1 VKRGAKRGAADEDER
16 EGAGRGSAARE
27 PATPDPVLEQE
38 LEESLR
44 RVEAGGIPLSA
55 ERRLGELRGASH
67 ADGADGGSVGGSFT
81 SDLSVSGWALCH
93 RLGLRPLSQVMGSSI
108 YQVGYQGANWPM
120 MAGGSILTELG
131 TLSDA
136 WNEVRR
142 RALNRLQLEAKLAGA
157 DAVVGV
163 QVRTGAHDWA
173 AGAIEY
179 AVVGTAVRREG
190 AQPNEQPV
198 MTELSV
204 ADYANLARAG
214 VEPAGIVAWTSVFFV
229 ASSPE
234 TELMGGMG
242 GRLMFTENQE
252 IPSYTQGIYA
262 AREQTMQRLNWQ
274 AEQLGASGI
283 VGVRIG
289 HSAQRQQVGSAN
301 RSRGG
306 LVVTFDAIGTAVR
319 ETGAVAQD
327 PPKTTVDLSI

>member
-1 VKRGAKRGAADEDER
+1 MRRRGADGEEPEDDGPPREADTIDAATEAE
-16 EGAGRGSAARE
+16 
-27 PATPDPVLEQE
+27 LEQ
-38 LEESLR
+38 SLR
-44 RVEAGGIPLSA
+44 QVEAGGIPLSA
-55 ERRLGELRGASH
+55 ERRLRELAGASP
-67 ADGADGGSVGGSFT
+67 GGGSFT

-108 YQVGYQGANWPM
+108 YQVGYQGANWGM
-120 MAGGSILTELG
+120 TMGSGVLTELD
-131 TLSDA
+131 TISEA

-142 RALNRLQLEAKLAGA
+142 RALNRLELEAKHAGA

-163 QVRTGAHDWA
+163 EVRTGAHDWA

-179 AVVGTAVRREG
+179 VVVGTAVRREG
-190 AQPNEQPV
+190 AQPSEQPV

-214 VEPAGIVAWTSVFFV
+214 IEPAGIVAWTSVFFV
-229 ASSPE
+229 ASPE
-234 TELMGGMG
+234 AEMMGGLG
-242 GRLMFTENQE
+242 GRMLFNENRE

-274 AEQLGASGI
+274 AQQLGASGI

-289 HSAQRQQVGSAN
+289 HTIQRQEVGSAN

-319 ETGAVAQD
+319 ESGAIQQD
-327 PPKTTVDLSI
+327 PPKTTVDLSIY